1 MSTINDVA
9 KLANVSVKTVSRIL
23 TGQTNVSDKIRAQV
37 EVAMKTLE
45 YYPSAAAT
53 ALRKQTS
60 GIVSLITDNLTT
72 TPDSFEIV
80 AGVQSICEKQG
91 KMLLIGET
99 GGNAK
104 SFSRVAEDFRRH
116 RAEAIIYATFFHKQV
131 HINESFNRCPLILV
145 NCFEENLRHTTILP
159 DDESGGY
166 AAANMLIKAGHKRI
180 CHLTLHLDMPAA
192 KLRFKGYQDALKD
205 AGISYDENLVRLGV
219 TANTKDEFVNMPQ
232 LLESIFDLDV
242 PPTAIMCG
250 NDKMAMRVYMLVRRM
265 GYRIPEDV
273 SIMGYDNYSMI
284 AENLLPQLT
293 TIQLPY
299 FQMGAKAAELAVNGN
314 TSPEIY
320 KVVGDLILRDSV
332 LPI

>member
-23 TGQTNVSDKIRAQV
+23 TGQNNVSDKIRQKV

-60 GIVSLITDNLTT
+60 GIVSLITDNLTI

-80 AGVQSICEKQG
+80 AGVQSVCEKQG

-99 GGNAK
+99 GGSAK
-104 SFSRVAEDFRRH
+104 NFSRIAEDFRRH

-131 HINESFNRCPLILV
+131 DITESFSRCPLILV
-145 NCFEENLRHTTILP
+145 NCFEANLRYPTILP

-166 AAANMLIKAGHKRI
+166 TAAKTLIGVGHKRI

-192 KLRFKGYQDALKD
+192 QLRLKGYQDALND
-205 AGISYDENLVRLGV
+205 AGINYDTDLVRVGV
-219 TANTKDEFVNMPQ
+219 TTDKKDEFVNMPQ
-232 LLESIFDLDV
+232 LLESIFNLKS

-265 GYRIPEDV
+265 GYRIPEDI
-273 SIMGYDNYSMI
+273 SIVGYDNYSII

-293 TIQLPY
+293 TVELPY
-299 FQMGAKAAELAVNGN
+299 FKMGVKAAELAVSINA
-314 TSPEIY
+314 TAEVHKI
-320 KVVGDLILRDSV
+320 VGDLILRDSV